1 MLKKIF
7 AAIFLLITCTCC
19 YAQLISGKIK
29 DAKTNETLPYVNVG
43 IVGKGVGTVT
53 NIDGDFKLSL
63 TGHESDSLRISMLGY
78 RAQSFL
84 IADLQKRSGVLSIS
98 LDPNNIQLKQ
108 VNIGNRKYKE
118 SILGNTTKSQSVRA
132 GFTSNYLGNE
142 IGTIIKIKRAPT
154 YLKQFNASI
163 NENMSDSVMLRLNIY
178 SVKDGLPD
186 KNILQQNIFIKIHK
200 GDDHISVDLTPYHI
214 IVDDKFFIGVEW
226 VKDSS
231 GHGLKFSAS
240 FLSGAIISRETSQ
253 AKWEKIGIAGVGF
266 NVLAEY

>member
-1 MLKKIF
+1 MVKNIF
-7 AAIFLLITCTCC
+7 ITILFLVSTACC
-19 YAQLISGKIK
+19 YAQLITGKVK

-63 TGHESDSLRISMLGY
+63 SGHESDSLRISILGY
-78 RAQSFL
+78 HAQSFL
-84 IADLQKRSGVLSIS
+84 IADLQKHPGALNVSLS
-98 LDPNNIQLKQ
+98 PNSIQLKE
-108 VNIGNRKYKE
+108 VNIGNRKYKQ
-118 SILGNTTKSQSVRA
+118 SILGNTTKSKSVRA

-142 IGTIIKIKRAPT
+142 IGAIIKIKRAPT

-163 NENMSDSVMLRLNIY
+163 SENLSDSIMLRLNIY
-178 SVKDGLPD
+178 NVKNGLPD

-200 GDDHISVDLTPYHI
+200 DEDHISVDLTPYHI
-214 IVDDKFFIGVEW
+214 MVDDNFFISVEW

-240 FLSGAIISRETSQ
+240 FLSSAIISRETSQ